1 MPEVPVIC
9 PFMSTAQNKADC
21 VKNCALWDKECALLL
36 IAKQLKAC
44 NSDKLLESTRER
56 D

>member
-9 PFMSTAQNKADC
+9 PFMSTAQVKADC
-21 VKNCALWDKECALLL
+21 VKNCALWDKQCALLL
-36 IAKQLKAC
+36 IAEQLKAC
-44 NSDKLLESTRER
+44 NRDKLLERTSER